1 MAKDGGMNIVLLGGL
16 AVGGYFLYQYLSG
29 GSLPADAGYIGPLP
43 IGSTV
48 QVPSSFASLN
58 PGVAPT
64 GPAITQA
71 GYLYFS
77 PANKLFYASY
87 TAPTAAQQSAGQTAM
102 AAISATNATNVPVTT
117 QTSSGP
123 VTSPTATV
131 APPTGTATT
140 AAAVQS
146 LDSVYT
152 QLKTL
157 AGSDPNFTGSGDS
170 LSSSPDHWNVYVN
183 QLLPGASLNLDT
195 LFGGPNRFSPVT
207 AAQFWALAGP
217 VLGRQFGLSGYR
229 GMGLYAGLG
238 AYMQDRGVFPF
249 GWA

>member
-16 AVGGYFLYQYLSG
+16 AVGGYLLYQYMTA
-29 GSLPADAGYIGPLP
+29 GSLPADAVFVAQMAPGAAWA
-43 IGSTV
+43 
-48 QVPSSFASLN
+48 VPQSFASTGT
-58 PGVAPT
+58 PAAGTPT
-64 GPAITQA
+64 AQA
-71 GYLYFS
+71 YVYHSPSTGLIYL
-77 PANKLFYASY
+77 SY
-87 TAPTAAQQSAGQTAM
+87 TAPTPAQLAALQTGSQPPLMGGAP
-102 AAISATNATNVPVTT
+102 ATSTV

-123 VTSPTATV
+123 VTSPTTPSGGAIPSGPLTS
-131 APPTGTATT
+131 GS
-140 AAAVQS
+140 QS

-152 QLKTL
+152 HLKTL

-207 AAQFWALAGP
+207 AAIFWAKAGP
-217 VLGRQFGLSGYR
+217 VLGKQFGLSGL
-229 GMGLYAGLG
+229 GLYAGLG
-238 AYMQDRGVFPF
+238 AYLTDSGVFPL

>member
-1 MAKDGGMNIVLLGGL
+1 MAKDGGGMNIVILGGL
-16 AVGGYFLYQYLSG
+16 AVGGYFLYQYLTG
-29 GSLPADAGYIGPLP
+29 LPADAAYVAQL
-43 IGSTV
+43 
-48 QVPSSFASLN
+48 ASGQTATLGGQ
-58 PGVAPT
+58 PFT
-64 GPAITQA
+64 GPAYI
-71 GYLYFS
+71 YYS
-77 PANKLFYASY
+77 PSTAKFYSSS
-87 TAPTAAQQSAGQTAM
+87 TAPTAAQTAAGQSMAGGSVGAPATTTTA
-102 AAISATNATNVPVTT
+102 
-117 QTSSGP
+117 TSSGP

-140 AAAVQS
+140 TAATVQS

-157 AGSDPNFTGSGDS
+157 AGSDPNFTGSGDA

-217 VLGRQFGLSGYR
+217 VLGKQFGLSGYR

>member
-16 AVGGYFLYQYLSG
+16 AVGGYFLYQYLTG
-29 GSLPADAGYIGPLP
+29 GSLPADAQFAMQIP
-43 IGSTV
+43 IGATV
-48 QVPSSFASLN
+48 QIPQTSAAQQMAV
-58 PGVAPT
+58 
-64 GPAITQA
+64 GPATTA
-71 GYLYFS
+71 VGYLYYS
-77 PANKLFYASY
+77 PSTKLFYTSY
-87 TAPTAAQQSAGQTAM
+87 TAPTAAQI
-102 AAISATNATNVPVTT
+102 AAAPTGLSPATSTV

-152 QLKTL
+152 HLKTL

-207 AAQFWALAGP
+207 AAVFWAKAGP
-217 VLGRQFGLSGYR
+217 VLGKQFGLSGL
-229 GMGLYAGLG
+229 GLYAGLG
-238 AYMQDRGVFPF
+238 AYLTDSGVFPL